1 MSGAQLISSPS
12 IHVRDDSCRDHVT
25 PLWSRVLTLEGSILA
40 KLGVAL
46 LAAGALL
53 AYSPI
58 HPGLLCPMRATT
70 GVPCPFCGMTTS
82 VKACLRMDFGAAL
95 AANPGGILAVGLAAG
110 LIALRPSKVKVPV
123 AFIVA
128 AASVMWVWQ
137 LFRFSVL

>member
-1 MSGAQLISSPS
+1 M
-12 IHVRDDSCRDHVT
+12 
-25 PLWSRVLTLEGSILA
+25 LTVEGSILA
-40 KLGVAL
+40 KLGAAL

-82 VKACLRMDFGAAL
+82 VKACLRMDFGAAF
-95 AANPGGILAVGLAAG
+95 AANPGGILAVVLAAG
-110 LIALRPSKVKVPV
+110 LIALRPTRVRVPV
-123 AFIVA
+123 AFLIG

-137 LFRFSVL
+137 LFRFSIL